1 MIMASTSTLSESLY
15 ITQVRFCRA
24 LAVVRSLPT
33 ESGGAFQPS
42 IADKLDFY
50 GLYKQALNGDCMLLK
65 PSSRKVVAYA
75 KWKAWDKMR
84 GVSPIDAQIMYI
96 NALVELLKEFL
107 NRFPNSELTES
118 LNESVH
124 YLLEVNEDINT
135 DTAEEENL
143 IQWDTNDQEKEEY
156 HLGQIEQEQILS
168 EQPYSHYSSPII
180 SEFPLTPELS
190 PKSRNLYN
198 TQPFD
203 EEDEF
208 DNEVATATSSLYLS
222 TPTQH
227 PYANFRRQ
235 KKRKPS
241 DVAIQT
247 LKTEVAALCE
257 EIDSLRR
264 RDILK
269 RKSSHRWR
277 WLWLFRSV
285 AKHAFFNFVIL
296 MILFL
301 VLWRRKSPIA
311 YAVITYAGPRLR
323 DLMQYMFNRI
333 VFWKV
338 TV

>member
-1 MIMASTSTLSESLY
+1 MASTSTLSESLY

-42 IADKLDFY
+42 VADKLNFY

-65 PSSRKVVAYA
+65 PSSKKIVAYA
-75 KWKAWDKMR
+75 KWKAWDKLR
-84 GVSPIDAQIMYI
+84 GTTPIDAQILYI

-118 LNESVH
+118 LNESVN
-124 YLLEVNEDINT
+124 YLLEVNEDTNT
-135 DTAEEENL
+135 GAVEEENL

-198 TQPFD
+198 AQAFD
-203 EEDEF
+203 DEDEF

-227 PYANFRRQ
+227 PYANYRRQ

-241 DVAIQT
+241 DAAIQT
-247 LKTEVAALCE
+247 LQTEVAALCE

-264 RDILK
+264 RDMLK
-269 RKSSHRWR
+269 TKSLYRWR
-277 WLWLFRSV
+277 WLWLLNSV

-311 YAVITYAGPRLR
+311 YAVISYAGPRLR
-323 DLMQYMFNRI
+323 DLMQYIFGRI